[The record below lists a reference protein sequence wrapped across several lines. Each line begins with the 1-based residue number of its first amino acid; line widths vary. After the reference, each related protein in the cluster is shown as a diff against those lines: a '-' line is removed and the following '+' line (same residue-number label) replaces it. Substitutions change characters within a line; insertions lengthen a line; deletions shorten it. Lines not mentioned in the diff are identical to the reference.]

1 MATDADCPAVAVA
14 AVAAVAVAA
23 LVAVAAVLLFI
34 VIFYQFDSPVKSQVS
49 SEGFGRH
56 LPLSVISSSNKA
68 C

>member
-1 MATDADCPAVAVA
+1 MIREIPELQLERRTYS
-14 AVAAVAVAA
+14 AAVAVAA
-23 LVAVAAVLLFI
+23 LVAVFV
-34 VIFYQFDSPVKSQVS
+34 VIDIFHFDSPVKSQVS